1 MKLLIATRNVGKL
14 REFEQMLA
22 GFPVDLV
29 TLDAF
34 NNVEEVE
41 ETGSTFEANARLKAS
56 GYARQ
61 TGCWT
66 VAEDSGLVVD
76 ALGGEPGVH
85 SARYAG
91 RHGDDDANNHK
102 LIQALAGVANRSA
115 RYVAS
120 LVLSRPDGSV
130 VAYAQGVC
138 EGSIVDEPR
147 GKGGFG
153 YDPYFV
159 ASGEA
164 RTNAE
169 LHPNEKHAISH
180 RGQGLRSFLPLLR
193 AQLGLARPE

>member
-22 GFPVDLV
+22 AFPVALV
-29 TLDAF
+29 PLDAC

-41 ETGSTFEANARLKAS
+41 EPGSTFEANARLKAS

-91 RHGDDDANNHK
+91 RHGDDNANTHK
-102 LIQALAGVANRSA
+102 LILALAGGANRSA

-130 VAYAQGVC
+130 VASAQGVG
-138 EGSIVDEPR
+138 EGSIIDEPR

-153 YDPYFV
+153 
-159 ASGEA
+159 
-164 RTNAE
+164 
-169 LHPNEKHAISH
+169 
-180 RGQGLRSFLPLLR
+180 RGKGSPGGGRGR
-193 AQLGLARPE
+193 GRGRGW